1 MQRPTAM
8 RYVAVP
14 VALLFSGT
22 AMFFWFDQRRHEEDL
37 LERLFVVQ
45 EELATTQQ
53 DLIGYTKFTDYLTE
67 SKVALTAQ
75 MKFLAARVDREYI
88 QVEHIQRSTLGI
100 KSDATVIVK
109 YTVEYSFG
117 FDLRPERFM
126 VNGDRSGI
134 TITLSRPQLVAS
146 PAVNILSH
154 EIPSTSVFIDEKA
167 AVIALQQTLF
177 WVAKRRASALKNDPA
192 VVALCEKKLEEFLR
206 GFLAR
211 QRLVGA
217 IPAVRFVY
225 R

>member
-1 MQRPTAM
+1 MRRPIAM
-8 RYVAVP
+8 RYMAIP
-14 VALLFSGT
+14 TAILFSGT
-22 AMFFWFDQRRHEEDL
+22 VLFFWLDQRRHEEDL
-37 LERLFVVQ
+37 HARLFVVQ

-75 MKFLAARVDREYI
+75 MKFLAARVDRDYV

-109 YTVEYSFG
+109 YSVEYSFG
-117 FDLRPERFM
+117 FDLRPDRFT
-126 VNGDRSGI
+126 VEGDRNGI
-134 TITLSRPQLVAS
+134 TITLSKPQLVAS

-154 EIPSTSVFIDEKA
+154 EIPSTSVFIDEQA
-167 AVIALQQTLF
+167 AVIALQQRLF
-177 WVAKRRASALKNDPA
+177 WVAKRRAFALQNDPA

-211 QRLVGA
+211 QRFVGA